1 MRKIKMIFEIILK
14 FNLLFPIIFSELV
27 YAQKVSSQFML
38 FFSRVLSIK

>member
-27 YAQKVSSQFML
+27 YAPEVSSQFML